1 MKVLIF
7 GLSGS
12 GKTTLAKELAYH
24 FQLPHYNADTIRE
37 LHNDWDFSES
47 ARYRSAR
54 RMAKFE
60 FGILDFI
67 CPLEGLRAS
76 LNPDYCIW
84 MDTIRECKF
93 EDTNQ
98 MFEKPNLWRA
108 TESSSNIR
116 ITSWEEIET
125 LWLAMEDFKPGIKG
139 ISSFLQDC
147 NNFIS
152 VNK

>member
-54 RMAKFE
+54 RMAQFQ

-108 TESSSNIR
+108 TGESSNIR
-116 ITSWEEIET
+116 ITNWQESDKVT
-125 LWLAMEDFKPGIKG
+125 TTMKDFNPGIKS
-139 ISSFLQDC
+139 IRSFLVELRK
-147 NNFIS
+147 IIM
-152 VNK
+152 

>member
-12 GKTTLAKELAYH
+12 GKTSLAKELAYH

-37 LHNDWDFSES
+37 FHNDWDFSEE

-54 RMAKFE
+54 RMAQFQ

-76 LNPDYCIW
+76 LDPDYCIW
-84 MDTIRECKF
+84 MDTIRECEF

-98 MFEKPNLWRA
+98 MFENPTNL
-108 TESSSNIR
+108 SYIMR
-116 ITSWEEIET
+116 ITKWIGLDQLHSS
-125 LWLAMEDFKPGIKG
+125 LADFNPGIKG
-139 ISSFLQDC
+139 IQNYLNGPFQKL
-147 NNFIS
+147 
-152 VNK
+152 VK

>member
-12 GKTTLAKELAYH
+12 GKTTLAKELTYH

-37 LHNDWDFSES
+37 FYNDWDFSEP
-47 ARYRSAR
+47 ARVRSAH
-54 RMAKFE
+54 RMSQFK

-67 CPLEGLRAS
+67 CPLEESRRLIK
-76 LNPDYCIW
+76 PDFCIW
-84 MDTIRECKF
+84 MDTIRECEF

-108 TESSSNIR
+108 TDTSNNIR
-116 ITSWEEIET
+116 ITKWIGLNQLHNS
-125 LWLAMEDFKPGIKG
+125 LADFNPGIKG
-139 ISSFLQDC
+139 IRNYLNGPFQKLA
-147 NNFIS
+147 
-152 VNK
+152 K

>member
-24 FQLPHYNADTIRE
+24 FQLPHYNADTLRE
-37 LHNDWDFSES
+37 LHNDWDFSEE

-84 MDTIRECKF
+84 MDTIHECEF

-98 MFEKPNLWRA
+98 MFENPTNLPY
-108 TESSSNIR
+108 IMR
-116 ITSWEEIET
+116 ITKWIGLDQLHNS
-125 LWLAMEDFKPGIKG
+125 LADFNPGIEG
-139 ISSFLQDC
+139 IRNYLNGPFQKL
-147 NNFIS
+147 
-152 VNK
+152 VK